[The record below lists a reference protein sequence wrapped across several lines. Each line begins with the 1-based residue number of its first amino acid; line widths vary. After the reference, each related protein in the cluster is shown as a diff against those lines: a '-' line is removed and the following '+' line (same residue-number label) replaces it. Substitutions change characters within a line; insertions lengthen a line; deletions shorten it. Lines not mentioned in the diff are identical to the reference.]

1 MNDMDGNPSEKGMYR
16 SVRLDQ
22 RKSSHAF
29 VITLVVS
36 FACVGW
42 LWFFF
47 GSGFW
52 NVSDIEM
59 QGLKM
64 LDRGEVSAEAFKII
78 DERAWRPWNKRNLL
92 LLDTERLAAMLKER
106 LFVEDITVDK
116 SYPSIL
122 RLNIKER
129 QRSVILLSNDQYV
142 NVDATGIV
150 TGDAEGDVL
159 RASQDRVAARAF
171 ADEIHLPIVVMNTA
185 DPLAP
190 GFHVASAEQVQRW
203 IEVSR
208 ALVVGGLK
216 IRFMKV
222 ETPEAS
228 LGRFVGERGYDI
240 YVDLERPVDAQIA
253 TYQAYMRTKP
263 DESLIKEHLDIRI
276 PGQVII
282 K

>member
-1 MNDMDGNPSEKGMYR
+1 MNGLPSEKGMYH
-16 SVRLDQ
+16 SVRLGQ

-29 VITLVVS
+29 VIALVISFTLI
-36 FACVGW
+36 GW
-42 LWFFF
+42 FWFFF

-52 NVSDIEM
+52 NISELDI
-59 QGLKM
+59 QGIKA
-64 LDRGEVSAEAFKII
+64 LDRGEVSAETYKII
-78 DERAWRPWNKRNLL
+78 DERARRPWNKRNLL
-92 LLDTERLAAMLKER
+92 MLDTERLAAMLKER
-106 LFVEDITVDK
+106 LFVEDIAVDK
-116 SYPSIL
+116 LYPDIL

-129 QRSVILLSNDQYV
+129 QRSVILVSNGQYA
-142 NVDATGIV
+142 NVDTTGIV
-150 TGDAEGDVL
+150 TGDAEGDAL

-171 ADEIHLPIVVMNTA
+171 ADEIHLPVVVMNTA

-190 GFHVASAEQVQRW
+190 GFRVATAEQVQRW

-208 ALVVGGLK
+208 AMVLGGLK

-228 LGRFVGERGYDI
+228 LGRFVSERGYDI
-240 YVDLERPVDAQIA
+240 YVDLTRPVDAQIA
-253 TYQAYMRTKP
+253 TYQVYMRTKP
-263 DESLIKEHLDIRI
+263 DESQIKEHLDIRI